1 MREHVPG
8 GDMGISLF
16 YYLSKLKS
24 PPLPSWGG
32 GGVTL
37 TGALHSGVS
46 KLVQGFQIAE

>member
-8 GDMGISLF
+8 GDMGISHF
-16 YYLSKLKS
+16 YYPSKLKS
-24 PPLPSWGG
+24 PPLPGW
-32 GGVTL
+32 GVTL

>member
-1 MREHVPG
+1 
-8 GDMGISLF
+8 MGISHF
-16 YYLSKLKS
+16 YYPSKLKS
-24 PPLPSWGG
+24 PPGHPSPVGGG